1 MQVRKVQ
8 GLVGEQ
14 SFSIVLPKHYAT
26 NLHIGKGDYVKVTQ
40 QNNRIIVEK
49 AQISEDTEE
58 LRG

>member
-40 QNNRIIVEK
+40 QDNKIVVEK
-49 AQISEDTEE
+49 AQINENIEE
-58 LRG
+58 Q